1 MALDNLISLTLTDE
15 EVQAING
22 AVTALNNIL
31 KEKMVN
37 LTPEERRQFGS
48 IADRNKV
55 LVDKCKYY
63 MDENPNTIPSVLD
76 KEEFERDYKARKQL
90 EVPLINLTSVIEML
104 KDTKTLLDHDN
115 YHAAITYYR
124 YMKFLSSQNEPG
136 TSSIFADLKKHYK
149 HGATTPPYAEKT
161 EKTENK

>member
-76 KEEFERDYKARKQL
+76 KEEFERSRPRQL
-90 EVPLINLTSVIEML
+90 SCSNNL
-104 KDTKTLLDHDN
+104 
-115 YHAAITYYR
+115 
-124 YMKFLSSQNEPG
+124 LSLYEI
-136 TSSIFADLKKHYK
+136 SIVAK
-149 HGATTPPYAEKT
+149 
-161 EKTENK
+161 